1 MTSDKLKIVRD
12 RITNAETKDEKRR
25 RQIAAIN
32 KARKREINKLIFR
45 AEK

>member
-1 MTSDKLKIVRD
+1 MNIDKLKIARD
-12 RITNAETKDEKRR
+12 RIANTETKDHKRQ